1 MQADSEIHEQVN
13 ISAIQTFFYLFG
25 KLLASLAFGMCYL
38 YTAEL
43 YPTALRGTAVGSCST
58 MARVGGVI
66 GLCIS
71 PLGKIWKPLP
81 LTIMGSVA
89 VVAGVFA
96 FAFPE
101 TTGLK
106 LPETITEALNIGKK
120 DSSGHKVTRVQP
132 VSVAHG
138 AENEAYNEDK

>member
-1 MQADSEIHEQVN
+1 MLQEDSEIHQQVN
-13 ISAIQTFFYLFG
+13 VSAIQTFFYMFG
-25 KLLASLAFGMCYL
+25 KLLASLCFGMCYL
-38 YTAEL
+38 YTSEL

-58 MARVGGVI
+58 MARIGGVI
-66 GLCIS
+66 ALCIA

-89 VVAGVFA
+89 IIAGVFA

-106 LPETITEALNIGKK
+106 LPENMIEAVNIGKK
-120 DSSGHKVTRVQP
+120 ESTGNKGTQVQP
-132 VSVAHG
+132 VSAVHG
-138 AENEAYNEDK
+138 ANNEAYTQ